1 MLLNLWRKREVGG
14 GGEGTRSLPPLP
26 SHLSFNFLLIFIPSL
41 PSHLALHLHTRLNL
55 SWDGILFAPLQV
67 GIKSNDARGCKG
79 QGYEVSER
87 KPEPHVCEYKQA
99 YHCGHM
105 RVSRARL
112 QRDGHV
118 SSTFG
123 IKERELVSIALF
135 SESRQRKE
143 EKRNTSRAGHIMP
156 A

>member
-1 MLLNLWRKREVGG
+1 M
-14 GGEGTRSLPPLP
+14 
-26 SHLSFNFLLIFIPSL
+26 
-41 PSHLALHLHTRLNL
+41 
-55 SWDGILFAPLQV
+55 LFAHLQV

-123 IKERELVSIALF
+123 IKERESVSVALF
-135 SESRQRKE
+135 SDSKIKE
-143 EKRNTSRAGHIMP
+143 GRNTSRAGHIML
-156 A
+156 ASLTVSC